1 MASFIYGPLTRFEA
15 IGSIDYDTDVF
26 KISLHTSTYAPD
38 QDAHDFF
45 NDATNEV
52 AATGG
57 YTAGGATTTVTVA
70 AYDGTNNRTVV
81 TFGAVSWA
89 ASTITARYAVCRKAR
104 GGASSADEL
113 VFVIDFVTDKSSSG
127 GAFDISASTIT
138 RQL

>member
-1 MASFIYGPLTRFEA
+1 MASFIYGPLTRLEA
-15 IGSIDYDTDVF
+15 IGNVDYDTDVF

-45 NDATNEV
+45 NDVTNEV
-52 AATGG
+52 SGTG

-81 TFGAVSWA
+81 TFGAVSWPT
-89 ASTITARYAVCRKAR
+89 STITARYAVCRKAR

>member
-1 MASFIYGPLTRFEA
+1 MASLIYGPLTRHEA
-15 IGSIDYDTDVF
+15 IGNIDYDTDVF
-26 KISLHTSTYAPD
+26 KISLHTSTYTPD

-45 NDATNEV
+45 NDVTNEV
-52 AATGG
+52 VGTA
-57 YTAGGATTTVTVA
+57 YVAGGTTTTVTVA

-81 TFGAVSWA
+81 TFGAVTWA

-104 GGASSADEL
+104 GGVASADEL
-113 VFVIDFVTDKSSSG
+113 VFLIDFGSDKSSSG